1 MSQAIK
7 YGKHKVDV
15 SFVDSEDGK
24 SFVIAALG
32 DFESGAEGISPQSI
46 AATVRGVVDQYATAQ
61 QAQVERQRALEDAKR
76 LLGN

>member
-1 MSQAIK
+1 MSQVIK

-15 SFVDSEDGK
+15 YFDDKANGETVVFAS
-24 SFVIAALG
+24 LG
-32 DFESGAEGISPQSI
+32 EFEVGVGGVTPQSI
-46 AATVRGVVDQYATAQ
+46 AGAVRAVVDQYATAQ